1 MPPVCLEQ
9 ATPSTLCLTPY
20 ICTNL
25 IGLLLF
31 FFNFRLLPSLPGGG
45 LPMTPLSVW
54 RRDDVSILMAKVN
67 FRFRWCLYVWQGVE
81 NSIFCDHSI
90 VSNLHLLRLASH
102 IGLWFNVPVKCYGHT
117 ETVSLTTCNDK
128 LRLSD

>member
-20 ICTNL
+20 QLDWFIVV
-25 IGLLLF
+25 